1 MFFTKKPNTSFVRN
15 AQRFIPKPQTTGN
28 PADNISFAAE
38 SISPTFSIA
47 TPRQNESSF
56 TIPHVNAKLPIPSFS
71 LPPKKIEEP
80 IFEIH
85 YDVQKIPIQLSSPIL
100 SSSGENPLDG
110 LLTIPH
116 KILPIL
122 NTSEAEPHSE
132 ILNLVLGSRSSIKP
146 EITMSFDKNRLLSF
160 AQISTP
166 EIIFDTNRYI
176 SNVFAQIPIQEIFD
190 GNQPTNGSNVFA
202 NPQKRALSLQL
213 ELPFDGQSDNGLNVF
228 ANPQKKTL
236 SDGNQIFE
244 NGFNVFANP
253 QKKALSMQVEMFEN
267 PNSENGFNVF
277 ANPQKKAL
285 SLQIPEIFD
294 ENQIFE
300 NGLNVFANPQKKALS
315 MQIPEIFD
323 GNQIFENGLNVFAN
337 PQKKTLSMQIPEIF
351 ENPNSDPNSENRF
364 NVFAN
369 PQKKAIS
376 MQISEKTISE
386 KLFEKVKIPF
396 LLFQTWHTKELPFEM
411 KKNRDLIISQ
421 NQEFVHFL
429 FDDNDCREF
438 IKTSFDASILEA
450 YDTLVPGAYKA
461 DLWRYCILY
470 TYGGIYLDIKF
481 TMHSSFSLVTLTD
494 KEYFVRDLY
503 SSGNGIYNGLMVCY
517 PKNPI
522 LQKCI
527 LSIVEN
533 VKKKYYG
540 VNALSPTGP
549 MLLKSFFSESDRQKF
564 ELHLNTKDDIH
575 QIFLHNKLIFYNY
588 ARYRMEQKTTSEIKH
603 YSHLW
608 KVRQIYRI

>member
-236 SDGNQIFE
+236 SDGNQIF
-244 NGFNVFANP
+244 
-253 QKKALSMQVEMFEN
+253 
-267 PNSENGFNVF
+267 ENGFNVF